1 MKRAYVLARV
11 RNPEAG
17 RPEVEVLSFHPG
29 LDRTA
34 LEAEVRRLED
44 QGHRILARLEEGGAL
59 GVLLT
64 GEEGKVAVTLAPVG
78 FVRREDLPRLA
89 LAAPLLA

>member
-1 MKRAYVLARV
+1 MKLAYVLSRV
-11 RNPEAG
+11 KNPEAEK
-17 RPEVEVLSFHPG
+17 PKVEVLSFHPTF
-29 LDRTA
+29 DREA

-44 QGHRILARLEEGGAL
+44 RGHRVLGRLEEGGAL

-89 LAAPLLA
+89 LAAPLPA

>member
-1 MKRAYVLARV
+1 MRRVYVLSRV

-17 RPEVEVLSFHPG
+17 RPGPEVLSFHSG
-29 LDRTA
+29 FDREA
-34 LEAEVRRLED
+34 LEAEVRRLE
-44 QGHRILARLEEGGAL
+44 GRGYRVLGRLEEGGAL

-89 LAAPLLA
+89 LAAPLPA